1 VSNGTVTA
9 KARGIAVIQALGILV
24 SLFWISGAQCV
35 RAQDIPMD
43 SCRTL
48 ATIEATADRRRLR
61 FLVDTGATSS
71 LLNAKSFPQGD
82 AAHVVVHS
90 WNGAFSADGRKVGIS
105 DLTIGGHHLNAMSFL
120 AVDLSDLERECGK
133 EIDGIM
139 GADLIRELGLE
150 IDLKKRVARFAADPK
165 HEEKEFTD
173 LGEQLELCR
182 AAFDRSDVKAIGD
195 CLDPDVVLVIS
206 GKSYRGRDAILKYF
220 DHEYFGDGRS
230 TTMSIDPST
239 YYATC
244 EGVWLEY
251 ELSIRFHDQTARE
264 RGTALFQKS
273 GRKWLVVSL
282 NGPDPQEELTHR

>member
-1 VSNGTVTA
+1 MSNGTVTA
-9 KARGIAVIQALGILV
+9 KASGIAVIQALGILV
-24 SLFWISGAQCV
+24 SLFGISGTQCV
-35 RAQDIPMD
+35 RAQAIPMD
-43 SCRTL
+43 NCRAL
-48 ATIEATADRRRLR
+48 ATIEATTDRRRLR

-90 WNGAFSADGRKVGIS
+90 WNGAFSAEGRKVGIS
-105 DLTIGGHHLNAMSFL
+105 DLTIGGRHLNAMSFL

-150 IDLKKRVARFAADPK
+150 IDLKKRVARFAEDPK

-182 AAFDRSDVKAIGD
+182 AAFGRSDVKAIGD

-230 TTMSIDPST
+230 TTMSIDRST
-239 YYATC
+239 FYATAD
-244 EGVWLEY
+244 GVWLEY
-251 ELSIRFHDQTARE
+251 ELSIRFHNQATRE
-264 RGTALFQKS
+264 RGAALFQKS

-282 NGPDPQEELTHR
+282 NGSDPREELTHR

>member
-1 VSNGTVTA
+1 MSNGTVTA
-9 KARGIAVIQALGILV
+9 KASGIALIQALGFLA
-24 SLFWISGAQCV
+24 SLFGISGAQCA

-43 SCRTL
+43 SCRAL

-71 LLNAKSFPQGD
+71 LLNAKSFPEGD

-90 WNGAFSADGRKVGIS
+90 WNGAFSADGREVGIS

-139 GADLIRELGLE
+139 GADLIRKLGLE
-150 IDLKKRVARFAADPK
+150 IDLKRRVARFAADAK
-165 HEEKEFTD
+165 HEAKEFTD

-182 AAFDRSDVKAIGD
+182 AAFDRSDAKAVEN
-195 CLDPDVVLVIS
+195 CLDPDVVLVVS
-206 GKSYRGRDAILKYF
+206 GKSYRGRDAVLKYL
-220 DHEYFGDGRS
+220 DHEYFADGRS
-230 TTMSIDPST
+230 TTMSIDRST
-239 YYATC
+239 YYATG
-244 EGVWLEY
+244 EGVCLEY
-251 ELSIRFHDQTARE
+251 ELSIRFHDQAIRE

-273 GRKWLVVSL
+273 GRRWLVVRL
-282 NGPDPQEELTHR
+282 NGSDPREESTHR